1 MSDKETKA
9 TTEKAEKKKA
19 TKKAA
24 TTKKESAKKAA
35 TTKKDTVK
43 KSVPAKKEIA
53 KKEDK
58 LVKETKSKKEDAPK
72 KKIAKEI
79 KEDKKSK
86 KEAEKKGAKVE
97 DEESEVKAKGSKKTK
112 AEINKEIKANIS
124 KDKANASRK
133 DRTRAE
139 KAAMR
144 EAKEDRKSAY
154 TEEQKKA
161 KLSNL
166 VLAIMIFGVLF
177 LMFIIP
183 WGYNYF
189 QKDASIEAYINNRGG
204 AAAFQGIQIDKNKVA
219 ALSADGNKMY
229 VTITDSTKDTDK
241 ETKYYKGKDG
251 QSEMEFI
258 SAYFLAIIRPDVRG
272 VTASAV
278 CTANVGDKKA
288 AEMTV
293 KYSQIEDILAKRGI
307 TPDDLYKQQK
317 QQEEEAKQEQSEQI
331 QTDENG
337 NVVTEAETE
346 E

>member
-9 TTEKAEKKKA
+9 TTEKAAKKEKEAVLPKKEAAKKETPKKA
-19 TKKAA
+19 V
-24 TTKKESAKKAA
+24 AKKA
-35 TTKKDTVK
+35 KD
-43 KSVPAKKEIA
+43 
-53 KKEDK
+53 
-58 LVKETKSKKEDAPK
+58 
-72 KKIAKEI
+72 I

-86 KEAEKKGAKVE
+86 KEAENKETKAE
-97 DEESEVKAKGSKKTK
+97 EESEAKVKAPKKTK

-144 EAKEDRKSAY
+144 DAKEDRKSAY

-183 WGYNYF
+183 WGYKYF
-189 QKDASIEAYINNRGG
+189 QKDASIEAYISNRGG
-204 AAAFQGIQIDKNKVA
+204 AAAFQGIQIDKDKVA

-229 VTITDSTKDTDK
+229 VTITDSSNKTDK
-241 ETKYYKGKDG
+241 EIKYYKGEDG
-251 QSEMEFI
+251 QAEMEFI

-272 VTASAV
+272 FTASAV
-278 CTANVGDKKA
+278 CTANVGKKKA
-288 AEMTV
+288 AEMTI
-293 KYSQIEDILAKRGI
+293 KYSQIDEILAKRGI
-307 TPDDLYKQQK
+307 TPEDLYNQQK
-317 QQEEEAKQEQSEQI
+317 QQEQQAQQEAQTEQI

-337 NVVTEAETE
+337 NVVTETE